1 MPVVW
6 SADDVVLAFFSY
18 RRWCLFFLKKKKV
31 PWSYIM
37 SLGQGMIIVC
47 TVMLTM
53 AYLTLFPFPL
63 SLFLGKRK
71 IDMFFQLGLG

>member
-1 MPVVW
+1 MM
-6 SADDVVLAFFSY
+6 
-18 RRWCLFFLKKKKV
+18 LFWHSFHTEDGASFIKKKKV